1 MVAHAYKSAMK
12 RITPFLQYGVEENQ
26 IYLRFK
32 IILNKNVIVRSYWQM
47 HDYNAHLSRTM
58 ILQT

>member
-1 MVAHAYKSAMK
+1 MVAHAYISAMK
-12 RITPFLQYGVEENQ
+12 RITPFLQYGVEENP